1 MEKSYITH
9 FPTLMN
15 QVKINKA
22 VEIVRCI
29 LIEEAIV
36 VFGKLLES
44 KILTLVIDGDYDIS
58 RDEVPSYS
66 YSSC

>member
-1 MEKSYITH
+1 
-9 FPTLMN
+9 MN

-22 VEIVRCI
+22 VEIVRCTVI
-29 LIEEAIV
+29 AAAIV
-36 VFGKLLES
+36 VFGKLWES
-44 KILTLVIDGDYDIS
+44 KILTLVIDGDYDTS

>member
-1 MEKSYITH
+1 
-9 FPTLMN
+9 MN
-15 QVKINKA
+15 QAKINKA
-22 VEIVRCI
+22 VEIVRCTVI
-29 LIEEAIV
+29 DAAIA
-36 VFGKLLES
+36 VFGKLWES

>member
-9 FPTLMN
+9 YPILMN
-15 QVKINKA
+15 QAKINKA

-29 LIEEAIV
+29 QIEEAIA
-36 VFGKLLES
+36 VFGKLWES

-58 RDEVPSYS
+58 RDEVTSYS